1 MASSSQRLPDL
12 LVENIGQLVTCAGE
26 RAGGAEG
33 ALGLCADGVVLCV
46 DGEVRHAG
54 PRAALPAGLD
64 FARLRRVDAGGGLV
78 TPGFVDPHTHLA
90 FAGDRA
96 AEFAE
101 RCAGVPYLEILKR
114 GGGILSTVNATRGT
128 DEEELA
134 ELAEHRLRRLLIQGV
149 TCVEVKSG
157 YGLSTE
163 TELMLLRAIRTAAS
177 RLPLKVVGTL
187 LGAHALPPEFEGRR
201 EAYVDLICQEMIPAA
216 AEEGLAAHVDA
227 FVEDGAFTA
236 ADARKLAK
244 AAVDHGLGL
253 RLHVDQLTAGGG
265 AELAA
270 DLGALSAD
278 HLEQISPAGVKA
290 LADTGCAAGLLP
302 TATLYARLTTWAPG
316 RALSDAGA
324 ILSIGTNLN
333 PGTAMSDNH
342 ALALGLACLWNG
354 LTPAEALLAATDGAA
369 RSLGLS
375 GEVGRLAPGA
385 RADLVVHHATDY
397 RHLAYHLGVGHAQ
410 LVVAGGRPL
419 EEIGSR
425 PE

>member
-1 MASSSQRLPDL
+1 MSEEHGPGL
-12 LVENIGQLVTCAGE
+12 LVENIGQLVTCAGD
-26 RAGGAEG
+26 RAGGAEA
-33 ALGLCADGVVLCV
+33 ALGLQEDAVVHCSGGKV
-46 DGEVRHAG
+46 DYAG
-54 PRAALPAGLD
+54 PRAGLPRD
-64 FARLRRVDAGGGLV
+64 VRSHEVYRLDAGGGLV

-114 GGGILSTVNATRGT
+114 GGGILSTVDATRRA
-128 DEEELA
+128 EEELLA
-134 ELAEHRLRRLLIQGV
+134 ELAEHRLRRLLEQGV

-157 YGLSTE
+157 YGLSTGE
-163 TELMLLRAIRTAAS
+163 ELKLLRAIEAAS
-177 RLPLKVVGTL
+177 RRLPGKVVSTL
-187 LGAHALPPEFEGRR
+187 LGAHALPREFEGRR
-201 EAYVDLICQEMIPAA
+201 EAYVDLVCEEMIPAA
-216 AEEGLAAHVDA
+216 AEERLAAHVDA
-227 FVEDGAFTA
+227 FVEEGAFTA
-236 ADARKLAK
+236 ADARRIAK
-244 AAVDHGLGL
+244 AAADRGLGL

-290 LADTGCAAGLLP
+290 LASSGCAAGLLP

-316 RALSDAGA
+316 RALCDEGA
-324 ILSIGTNLN
+324 VLALGTNLN

-369 RSLGLS
+369 RSLGLG
-375 GEVGRLAPGA
+375 GEVGRLVPGA

-397 RHLAYHLGVGHAQ
+397 RQLAYHLGVSHVQA
-410 LVVAGGRPL
+410 VVAGGHPI
-419 EEIGSR
+419 ETTHTPG
-425 PE
+425 